1 MSTCVARSSS
11 PRLATVLLVL
21 AVALCISN
29 AASGKRY
36 IISNAALNS
45 DRPPGHDNGGRGVPA
60 LAAAVTAGGNP
71 GLLRHHQEQ
80 ASARVDVGVKAP
92 VSIGVGTMSSINEVR
107 HQLHA

>member
-1 MSTCVARSSS
+1 MSTSVARSSS

-36 IISNAALNS
+36 ISNAALNS